1 MAKKGR
7 VKEAQD
13 KAAKVGFQKKKLYV
27 STCSLSKDKVSRAAK
42 KALTDSDSIENE
54 GVMDNLMEA
63 LKTGSAFSR
72 DHKRKRTARPSG
84 GLLDI

>member
-7 VKEAQD
+7 AKEAQD
-13 KAAKVGFQKKKLYV
+13 KVAKVGFQIKINFINIFLIK
-27 STCSLSKDKVSRAAK
+27 SKVSRAAK
-42 KALTDSDSIENE
+42 KALTDIDSSENE

-72 DHKRKRTARPSG
+72 DHKRKRAARPSG